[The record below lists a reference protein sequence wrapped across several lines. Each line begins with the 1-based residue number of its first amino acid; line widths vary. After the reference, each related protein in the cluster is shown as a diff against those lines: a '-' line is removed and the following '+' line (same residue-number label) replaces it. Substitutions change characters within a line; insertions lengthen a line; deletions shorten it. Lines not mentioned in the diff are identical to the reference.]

1 MKPSRVIGA
10 GGVMLLGVLLVGC
23 ATDTME
29 SASRSCGSNYA
40 CLRDMATQYRQQAQR
55 LNDLAQRYEIE
66 AEAKTR
72 ELGQDS
78 EEAKR
83 NRTLAKDARA
93 EAQEADEL
101 AREYRRQLPHNMV
114 Y

>member
-1 MKPSRVIGA
+1 MTPSRVIGA
-10 GGVMLLGVLLVGC
+10 GGFMLLGFLLVGC
-23 ATDTME
+23 ATETME
-29 SASRSCGSNYA
+29 SASRFCGSDYT

-66 AEAKTR
+66 ADAKTR

-78 EEAKR
+78 EEVKR
-83 NRTLAKDARA
+83 NRMLAKDARA
-93 EAQEADEL
+93 EAQEADAL

>member
-1 MKPSRVIGA
+1 
-10 GGVMLLGVLLVGC
+10 
-23 ATDTME
+23 
-29 SASRSCGSNYA
+29 
-40 CLRDMATQYRQQAQR
+40 

-72 ELGQDS
+72 ELGR
-78 EEAKR
+78 ETKEAKR